1 MRLFRRL
8 DRWDKGSELGV
19 MSTSRAPPLK
29 SIAVNG
35 NGKQRGSDN
44 TKAKRS
50 ASHKQDSNGDVNME
64 DEDLDD
70 MEKEILGLASG
81 EEGEAGAEDLDDVD
95 KELLGLGADE
105 TEEEGSEG
113 GMEVDS

>member
-1 MRLFRRL
+1 
-8 DRWDKGSELGV
+8 

-29 SIAVNG
+29 PIAING
-35 NGKQRGSDN
+35 NGTQRGSDD
-44 TKAKRS
+44 TKAKRP
-50 ASHKQDSNGDVNME
+50 ASHKQDANGDVNME

-81 EEGEAGAEDLDDVD
+81 EDGEAGAEDLDDVD

-113 GMEVDS
+113 GMEVDG